1 MDLKLAGHKAA
12 PEELAVISR
21 VCPEAETVELAGRVI
36 RLERTEHRHLLLPAL
51 DAVQSE
57 FGWISPGAL
66 EEICRRLHVPPAEAY
81 GVATFYALL
90 STEPR
95 PGVVAH
101 ICDDTAC
108 RAAGGAAL
116 LAGFG
121 EREDVI
127 ASPCLGQ
134 CDRRPAVLFQRAGQ
148 MDVVI
153 TGATPEAVED
163 VLAGEPAA
171 STPVVAV
178 GERLLGR
185 VGKIDPTSLDEFRAH
200 GGYQALIRATEIGPE
215 AVIAEL
221 EKSGLKGRGGAAFPT
236 GIKWKAV
243 RAQATGPKYVV
254 CNADESEPGTFKD
267 RVVMEGDPFA
277 LIEAMTIAGFAV
289 GAELGY
295 LYIRGEYPLA
305 HARLVHAVEAAR
317 TAGFLGSN
325 LLGSDVAFDIEIRKG
340 QGAYICGEETALFNS
355 IEGFRGEPRQ
365 KPPFPVESG
374 LFGRP
379 TVINNVETLVN
390 VPWVVTEGGEGY
402 ARVGTPDSTGTRLF
416 CLSGDVA
423 RPGVYEIESGR
434 TLGEAIDASG
444 GFVGEPAYIMLG
456 GAAGSLVTAQAL
468 DLKLTFEDSR
478 AAGLSLGS
486 GVIMA
491 FNRTID
497 MKDVVRRIAR
507 FFRDESCG
515 QCVPCRVGTQRV
527 EEAVARSNG
536 SIEAGLIADI
546 DRAMKDASICGL
558 GHTAASVVRAAIGL
572 GIFGEPR

>member
-1 MDLKLAGHKAA
+1 MDLKLAGTPPTDAEMTA
-12 PEELAVISR
+12 ITA
-21 VCPEAETVELAGRVI
+21 VCPEAETVEMTGRVV
-36 RLERTEHRHLLLPAL
+36 RLDRTAHRHLLLPAL
-51 DAVQSE
+51 AAVQSE
-57 FGWISPGAL
+57 IGWISPQAMD
-66 EEICRRLHVPPAEAY
+66 EICRRLHVPPAEAY

-101 ICDDTAC
+101 VCDDTAC
-108 RAAGGAAL
+108 RAAGGAEL
-116 LAGFG
+116 LDSFAG
-121 EREDVI
+121 RDDVM

-148 MDVVI
+148 ADVVA
-153 TGATPEAVED
+153 TGATRETVEAG
-163 VLAGEPAA
+163 LGGTPFGAA
-171 STPVVAV
+171 PVVAV
-178 GERLLGR
+178 GDRLLGR
-185 VGKIDPTSLDEFRAH
+185 VGGIDPASLDDFRAH
-200 GGYQALIRATEIGPE
+200 GGYQGLVRAIEIGPD

-221 EKSGLKGRGGAAFPT
+221 ELSGLKGRGGAAFPT

-243 RAQATGPKYVV
+243 RNQPPGPKYVV

-277 LIEAMTIAGFAV
+277 VIEAITIAGWVV
-289 GAELGY
+289 GAERGY

-305 HARLVHAVEAAR
+305 HARLAHAVEAAR
-317 TAGFLGSN
+317 AAGFLGSDI
-325 LLGSDVAFDIEIRKG
+325 LGSGFDFDIDLRRG

-365 KPPFPVESG
+365 KPPFPVQAG

-379 TVINNVETLVN
+379 TVINNVETLIN
-390 VPWVVTEGGEGY
+390 VPWVVTEGGAAF
-402 ARVGTPDSTGTRLF
+402 ARIGTPDSTGTRLF
-416 CLSGDVA
+416 CLSGDVV

-434 TLGEAIDASG
+434 TLGEAIEAAG
-444 GFVGEPAYIMLG
+444 GFSGEPAYILLG
-456 GAAGSLVTAQAL
+456 GAAGSLITARTL

-478 AAGLSLGS
+478 NAGLSLGS
-486 GVIMA
+486 GVIMV
-491 FNRTID
+491 FDRTID
-497 MKDVVRRIAR
+497 MKDIVRRIAR

-536 SIEAGLIADI
+536 TIESGLIADI

-572 GIFGEPR
+572 GIFGEER